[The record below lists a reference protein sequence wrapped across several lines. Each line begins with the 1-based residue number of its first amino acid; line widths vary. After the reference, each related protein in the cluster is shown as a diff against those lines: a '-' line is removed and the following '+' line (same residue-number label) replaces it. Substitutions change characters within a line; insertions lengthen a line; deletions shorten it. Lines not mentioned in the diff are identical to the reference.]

1 LEVILTHNNADFDAI
16 ASQLAAHK
24 LNPQALPI
32 LPLRLNRNVAEFLAL
47 YKNGLPYVAWRDVKI
62 RKITHITLTDT
73 QVRPNIRGASPTTPT
88 LIIEHHP
95 QERPLAP
102 HETWRGEIVGA
113 TTTLLV
119 EDIQAQH
126 IPLSTLEA
134 TVMMLGIYS
143 DTGMLTYGGTTVRD
157 VRAVAWL
164 MEQGAVLDTVRKFLT
179 SPLDDTQQALF
190 QTLLQHA
197 ETRMIHGYAVSMCH
211 AAVPHTVDGINSIAH
226 RLKDVLDPTA
236 LFVMVEMPRLIQLV
250 CRSADDALNVGEV
263 AKLFGGGG
271 HPRASA
277 AAIEGVRLDA
287 LKAQIW
293 AYLVEHVVPMV
304 RVGDLMSYGVQ
315 TVRDDESIKD
325 LLPRIHRIGHE
336 GYPVLNAEGRVV
348 GLLTRRDADR
358 AIEHG
363 LSKAIVGEVMQAG
376 EVSLSPDDGVSALEQ
391 LIVNSGWG
399 QIPVVENGKLLGI
412 VTRTDL
418 IKHWAKIHPS
428 TPTPQ
433 PHISDEQLTF
443 TLGHDTA
450 RLVQI
455 VVEVAQSTAQNVYL
469 VGGVVRDLLLRRSNA
484 DVDFVVE
491 GDGIAF
497 ARTLCT
503 RYGGELNS
511 FAPFGTA
518 KWLLSA
524 DTADRLGLTFGN
536 LPHHLDFA
544 TARNEFY
551 THPTALPTV
560 YRGSIKLDLGR
571 RDFTLNTLAVQISPP
586 AAYGRILDYYGG
598 LTDLEAGLIRV
609 LHSLSFVDDPT
620 RILRAVRFSHRL
632 GFTIE
637 ARTEELIQHALPM
650 LGRVTGERVR
660 NELTLLFNEHTP
672 EEALVR
678 LLQMGVL
685 EAIHPHFAQLDS
697 LKLRAVFA
705 RVRQPH
711 PEWTT
716 DTNALYWHVLM
727 ANLSEKLIQ
736 DVGERLLIGQNTL
749 TTMRQ
754 AAYVAQHAKLG
765 TPDARP
771 SELVALLE
779 HRAPIAL
786 LTAWLIRDDDTAR
799 AQLSSFVTTW
809 QHVKSISNGHTLK
822 QMGLAPSAH
831 YRRILSKL
839 RQGWLDG
846 TLQTA
851 EQEQAMLNE
860 LTKEAQR
867 DDP

>member
-1 LEVILTHNNADFDAI
+1 MEVILTHNNADFDAI

-24 LNPQALPI
+24 LNPQAVPI

-47 YKNGLPYVAWRDVKI
+47 YKNGLPYVAWHDAKI
-62 RKITHITLTDT
+62 RKITHIILTDT
-73 QVRPNIRGASPTTPT
+73 QVRPDIRGASPKTPT

-102 HETWRGEIVGA
+102 HETWRGEIIGA
-113 TTTLLV
+113 VTTLLV

-190 QTLLQHA
+190 QTLLQHT
-197 ETRMIHGYAVSMCH
+197 ETRLIHGYTVSMCH
-211 AAVPHTVDGINSIAH
+211 AVVPHTVDGINSVTH

-236 LFVMVEMPRLIQLV
+236 IFVMVEMPRLIQLV

-263 AKLFGGGG
+263 AALFGGGG

-277 AAIEGVRLDA
+277 AAIENMTLEAVQG
-287 LKAQIW
+287 QIW
-293 AYLVEHVVPMV
+293 AHLVEHVKPMV

-315 TVRDDESIKD
+315 TVRADERIKD

-363 LSKAIVGEVMQAG
+363 LTKAVVSEVMQAG

-399 QIPVVENGKLLGI
+399 QIPVIDDGKLLGI

-418 IKHWAKIHPS
+418 IKHWVKVHPS
-428 TPTPQ
+428 TPAPQ
-433 PHISDEQLTF
+433 PHISELQLVT

-455 VVEVAQSTAQNVYL
+455 VVEMAQSTAQNVYL
-469 VGGVVRDLLLRRSNA
+469 VGGVVRDLLLKRGNK

-491 GDGIAF
+491 GDAIGF

-503 RYGGELNS
+503 RYGGELNG

-524 DTADRLGLTFGN
+524 ETATTLGLAFEH

-551 THPTALPTV
+551 MHPTALPTV

-571 RDFTLNTLAVQISPP
+571 RDFTLNTLAVQVSPT

-598 LTDLEAGLIRV
+598 LTDLEAGFIRV

-637 ARTEELIQHALPM
+637 PRTEELITHALPM
-650 LGRVTGERVR
+650 LARVTGERVR
-660 NELTLLFNEHTP
+660 NELTLLFKELMP
-672 EEALVR
+672 EEAIIR
-678 LLQMGVL
+678 LLKMGVL
-685 EAIHPHFAQLDS
+685 EAIHPHFARLHGTS
-697 LKLRAVFA
+697 LPAWLA

-711 PEWTT
+711 PQWAS
-716 DTNALYWHVLM
+716 DSNALYWHVLM
-727 ANLSEKLIQ
+727 ASLPETLIQ
-736 DVGERLLIGQNTL
+736 EVGGRLLIGQNTL

-754 AAYVAQHAKLG
+754 AAYIAQHAKLG
-765 TPDARP
+765 ASNARP

-786 LTAWLIRDDDTAR
+786 LTAWLIRDDATAR
-799 AQLSSFVTTW
+799 EQLATFVEKW
-809 QHVKSISNGHTLK
+809 QYVKSITNGHTL
-822 QMGLAPSAH
+822 QEMGLAPSAH
-831 YRRILSKL
+831 YRRILAKL

-846 TLQTA
+846 TLRTA
-851 EQEQAMLNE
+851 EEEQALLYE
-860 LTKEAQR
+860 LVKEIH
-867 DDP
+867 DDHP